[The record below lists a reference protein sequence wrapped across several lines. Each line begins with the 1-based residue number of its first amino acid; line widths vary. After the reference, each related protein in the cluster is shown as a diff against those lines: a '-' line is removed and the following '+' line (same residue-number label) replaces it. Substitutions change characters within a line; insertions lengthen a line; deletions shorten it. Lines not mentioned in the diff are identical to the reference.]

1 MRSELTALLGLTI
14 QAGSALALV
23 AGCPPP
29 SKPPPPPPPPGPVF
43 DPFFNRTIYT
53 PPKSARAL
61 YARVAELQDGALLV
75 TATVAGGNFFG
86 GGPQQAFPVWESKDG
101 GASWTWISNITDQAN
116 GWGMSAQPALLE
128 LREPL
133 GKYKPGTIFASG
145 NSWSSTGTRID
156 LYASTDKARTWEF
169 VSHVAQGG
177 PPNTTNGATP
187 VWEPFLL

>member
-1 MRSELTALLGLTI
+1 MRSQLTALLGLI
-14 QAGSALALV
+14 FQASGALA
-23 AGCPPP
+23 GRTPPP
-29 SKPPPPPPPPGPVF
+29 KPPPGP
-43 DPFFNRTIYT
+43 DTFFNRTIYS
-53 PPKSARAL
+53 PPKGDRAL

-75 TATVAGGNFFG
+75 TATVVGSNFFG
-86 GGPQQAFPVWESKDG
+86 GGPSQAFPVWESKDG
-101 GASWTWISNITDQAN
+101 GASWTWISNITDQVN

-133 GKYKPGTIFASG
+133 GKFKPGTILASG

-169 VSHVAQGG
+169 VSHVAEGG